1 MAFYSVHKRDGAPAE
16 EVIFVPEGFSFG
28 AFVFT
33 MLWALWH
40 RMWLTAAV
48 LLAISGAI
56 AIAGSLLAVN
66 ESVMAIVGFTVNL
79 IFGFE
84 ARDLQI
90 RSLVARGY
98 DRAGFSH
105 GKNLYEAEIRYF
117 YNSSLPQPQSAP
129 PVKGRPYMGEP
140 DTLGIFGNV

>member
-16 EVIFVPEGFSFG
+16 AAIFVPEGFSFG
-28 AFVFT
+28 AFVFGV
-33 MLWALWH
+33 LWALWH
-40 RMWLTAAV
+40 RMWMAAAV

-56 AIAGSLLAVN
+56 AIAGNLLALN
-66 ESVMAIVGFTVNL
+66 ESVIAIVGFTVNL

-90 RSLVARGY
+90 RSLISRGY
-98 DRAGFSH
+98 DHIGVSH
-105 GKNLYEAEIRYF
+105 GKNIDEAEIRYF
-117 YNSSLPQPQSAP
+117 HNSSQPQPQSAP
-129 PVKGRPYMGEP
+129 PVKARPYAGEP

>member
-1 MAFYSVHKRDGAPAE
+1 MTSYSVHKRAGDPAE
-16 EVIFVPEGFSFG
+16 EAIFVPEGFSFG

-40 RMWLTAAV
+40 RMWLAAAV

-56 AIAGSLLAVN
+56 AIAGNLFALN
-66 ESVMAIVGFTVNL
+66 ESVMAIMGFSVNL

-90 RSLVARGY
+90 RALISRGY
-98 DRAGFSH
+98 DHIGFSQ
-105 GKNLYEAEIRYF
+105 GRNIDEAEIRYF
-117 YNSSLPQPQSAP
+117 YNSSRPQPQSAP
-129 PVKGRPYMGEP
+129 PVKARPYMGEP